1 MKTMFGRLKSGL
13 SKTRVGF
20 VEKINNAVRSSK
32 EIDEDLF
39 ERIEE
44 IMIGADIGVKMTMQ
58 LIENVQAKVDDLGI
72 KKPENVMNFL
82 KSALQ
87 RVVDSSESDR
97 TAQLFESTIKPHV
110 IMVVGVNGTGKT
122 TTIGKL
128 AQQFKNQGKKVLLSA
143 ADTFRAAAS
152 EQLEIWAERA
162 GADIV
167 KNQPGADPASVAFD
181 SYQAALSR
189 GVDYLIVD
197 TAGRLHTKM
206 NLMEE
211 LKKIKRVLG
220 KMDESSP
227 HSTLLVMDATT
238 GQNGMSQAKQF
249 TQSVDVSG
257 IVLTK
262 LDGTAKGGI
271 VLAIKEELGVPVQ
284 FIGVGEQIDDLQ
296 PFDALEFVEALFE

>member
-1 MKTMFGRLKSGL
+1 MFGRLKSGL

-20 VEKINNAVRSSK
+20 VEKINSAVRSSK

-181 SYQAALSR
+181 SYQAAVSR

-220 KMDESSP
+220 KIDESSP

>member
-1 MKTMFGRLKSGL
+1 MFGRLKSGL

-227 HSTLLVMDATT
+227 HTTLLVMDATT

>member
-1 MKTMFGRLKSGL
+1 MFGRLKSGL

-20 VEKINNAVRSSK
+20 VEKINSAVRSSK

-87 RVVDSSESDR
+87 RVVESNESERVD
-97 TAQLFESTIKPHV
+97 QLFESTAKPHV

-128 AQQFKNQGKKVLLSA
+128 AQQFKDQGKKVLLSA

-220 KMDESSP
+220 KIDEHSP

-249 TQSVDVSG
+249 TRSVDVSG

-296 PFDALEFVEALFE
+296 PFDAQEFVEALFE